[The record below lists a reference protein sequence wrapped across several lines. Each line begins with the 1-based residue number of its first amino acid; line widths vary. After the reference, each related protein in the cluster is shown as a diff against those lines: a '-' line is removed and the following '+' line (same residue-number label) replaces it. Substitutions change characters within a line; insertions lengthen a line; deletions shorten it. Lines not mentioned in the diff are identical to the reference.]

1 MHREERI
8 SESLGFRLTVISGY
22 HDFIDDIFYILK
34 CFCIN
39 FKLRFVINLKSSEH
53 KSLLR

>member
-53 KSLLR
+53 KKLLR